1 MLTSKRAT
9 ATPDAT
15 EGSTEAVASVR
26 SHGGLDDLERLAEG
40 GDLEEIETSAEQ
52 QVRELDGLLLELLL
66 RQGRRHG
73 GARCSGHNSSS
84 LLGRGA

>member
-9 ATPDAT
+9 TTPDAT
-15 EGSTEAVASVR
+15 EGSTKAVASVR

-40 GDLEEIETSAEQ
+40 GDLEEIETGAEQ
-52 QVRELDGLLLELLL
+52 QVGELDGLLLERLL
-66 RQGRRHG
+66 RQRRRHG
-73 GARCSGHNSSS
+73 SGGCSGHNSSS